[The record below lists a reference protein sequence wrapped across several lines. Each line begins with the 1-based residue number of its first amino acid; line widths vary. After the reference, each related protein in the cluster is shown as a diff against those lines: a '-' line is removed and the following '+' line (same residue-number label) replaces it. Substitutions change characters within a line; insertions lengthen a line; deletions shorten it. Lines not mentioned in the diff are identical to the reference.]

1 MLEFMLSPHVALF
14 TFSIGILIA
23 LMTLELVASLLGGS
37 FLSLDTDTD
46 LDLDADLDAD
56 TELDGAGGVLGWLG
70 LGKMP
75 IMIWVAAVLTGFGI
89 SGLMAQSITSTVIG
103 TTLPFAWVTP
113 VAIAAG
119 LWFARTFGAVFAAV
133 LPKTETTA
141 TSERFLGGRQG
152 VVTQGTARRG
162 SPAEVRVTDR
172 HGNTHYLRAEPFE
185 DDETLSQGTD
195 VYVVR
200 TKKGA
205 FRLIPID

>member
-1 MLEFMLSPHVALF
+1 MIEFMLSPDVALF
-14 TFSIGILIA
+14 TFSIGILIG

-37 FLSLDTDTD
+37 VLSLDTDTD
-46 LDLDADLDAD
+46 LDLEADVDADA
-56 TELDGAGGVLGWLG
+56 ELDGAGGVLGWLG
-70 LGKMP
+70 LGRMP
-75 IMIWVAAVLTGFGI
+75 VMIWIAAVLTGLGI
-89 SGLMAQSITSTVIG
+89 SGLMVQAAAFTVIG
-103 TTLPFAWVTP
+103 TTLPVGWVGP
-113 VAIAAG
+113 VAVAAG
-119 LWFARTFGAVFAAV
+119 LWFARSFGAVFAAV

-162 SPAEVRVTDR
+162 SPAEVRVRDR

-185 DDETLSQGTD
+185 DDDALSQGTD

-200 TKKGA
+200 TKTGA